1 MAVSMA
7 DIQKLRTMTGAGMM
21 DCKNALAEAN
31 GDFDKAIEVIRK
43 KGQAFAAK
51 RGDRE
56 AAEGCVLAG
65 VNGETAAIVSLNC
78 ETDFVAMNADY
89 IALTQSLLDAALAN
103 KPADIEALKAVKIEG
118 GSVEEVIAYRMGVS
132 GERMEIT
139 TMQTIS
145 APSVYAYIHPGNKLA
160 AIVGFNK
167 PGVSAEVAKDV
178 AMQIAAMNPVSL
190 DESGVTEEIKER
202 ELALAREKARE
213 AGKPEEL
220 LDRIAQGSLTKFYKD
235 FTLLQQDFIKN
246 PKQSVAQ
253 YVASV
258 DKDLKVVDFKR
269 FTLNAE

>member
-65 VNGETAAIVSLNC
+65 VSGETAAIVSLNC

-89 IALTQSLLDAALAN
+89 IALTQSILDATLAN

-160 AIVGFNK
+160 AVVGFNK
-167 PGVSAEVAKDV
+167 PNVSADVAKDI

-190 DESGVTEEIKER
+190 DESGVTAEVKER
-202 ELALAREKARE
+202 EMNIAREKARE
-213 AGKPEEL
+213 AGKPENL
-220 LDRIAQGSLTKFYKD
+220 LDRIAEGSLTKFYKD

-246 PKQSVAQ
+246 PKQTVAQ

>member
-65 VNGETAAIVSLNC
+65 VSGETAAIVSLNC

-89 IALTQSLLDAALAN
+89 IALTQSILDATLAN

-160 AIVGFNK
+160 AVVGFNK
-167 PGVSAEVAKDV
+167 PNVSADVAKDI

-190 DESGVTEEIKER
+190 DESGVTAEVKER
-202 ELALAREKARE
+202 EMNIAREKARE
-213 AGKPEEL
+213 AGKPENL
-220 LDRIAQGSLTKFYKD
+220 LDRIAEGSLTKFYKD

-246 PKQSVAQ
+246 PKQTVAQ

-258 DKDLKVVDFKR
+258 DKDLQVIDFKR

>member
-65 VNGETAAIVSLNC
+65 VSGETAAIVSLNC

-89 IALTQSLLDAALAN
+89 IALTQSILDATLAN

-160 AIVGFNK
+160 AVVGFNK
-167 PGVSAEVAKDV
+167 PNVSADVAKDI

-190 DESGVTEEIKER
+190 DESGVTAEVKER
-202 ELALAREKARE
+202 EMNIAREKARE
-213 AGKPEEL
+213 AGKPENL
-220 LDRIAQGSLTKFYKD
+220 LDRIAEGSLTKFYKD

-246 PKQSVAQ
+246 PKQTVAQ

-258 DKDLKVVDFKR
+258 DKDLKVIDFKR